1 MDLPKCDRELPWKD
15 YRHYCQRVSLDSLFE
30 GRSPELVLA
39 FDKVLAEVADWEK
52 VLVGVTPNCI
62 VFTRRVGFLVIRPM
76 KKWLD
81 IKFYSAAAHPERPV
95 VKSIKVGNK
104 YENHV
109 RVDAAEDIRPDLFV
123 YIRES
128 YELMRKKR
136 PEQSAQVHHEV
147 GDYPDQS

>member
-1 MDLPKCDRELPWKD
+1 MSWTCPKCDRELPWKE

-39 FDKVLAEVADWEK
+39 FDKILAEVADWEK

-62 VFTRRVGFLVIRPM
+62 VFTRRVGFLIIRPM

-81 IKFYSAAAHPERPV
+81 IKFYSAVAHSKKPV
-95 VKSIKVGNK
+95 NKSIKIGNK
-104 YENHV
+104 YQNHI
-109 RVDAAEDIRPDLFV
+109 RIYAADDIRPGLFV

-136 PEQSAQVHHEV
+136 LENLKKLAEE
-147 GDYPDQS
+147 GG